1 MKKVTFL
8 SLWVLLL
15 GFVFASCEKAVL
27 DDESNSESQSSNVVI
42 RVSDIETGWS
52 AGWSGVETRALVNV
66 SEVCSRLC
74 FAVYQNGTRVKYKN
88 QAAGDSDFGV
98 FSLELESGSYQLL
111 VLAHSGNA
119 NPATTNP
126 NKLQFTNP
134 ESSNGTGYTDTFYYY
149 GDLVVSGDKTT
160 ADISMKRAT
169 SKFCLVTTDTKPA
182 NIKKF
187 QFYYEGGSGALDA
200 TTGFGCVNSK
210 QSVFVNLDDSQTDQ
224 TLQFEMYTFLHA
236 ESGSVTFTVKA
247 FDAKEDIIYTKEFK
261 DVPMQRNCITRY
273 TGKFFVTDTPD
284 VPDTP
289 DDPDPEEP
297 SSMVV
302 MVDPEWSTVLD
313 YTF

>member
-1 MKKVTFL
+1 MKKVFFI
-8 SLWVLLL
+8 SLCVLLVVS
-15 GFVFASCEKAVL
+15 VFSSCEKAVL
-27 DDESNSESQSSNVVI
+27 DDVTNSESQSSNVVI
-42 RVSDIETGWS
+42 RVANIES
-52 AGWSGVETRALVNV
+52 GWSGADTRAMVNV

-74 FAVYQNGTRVKYKN
+74 FAVYQSGTRVKYKN

-98 FSLELESGSYQLL
+98 FSLELESGSYQVL
-111 VLAHSGNA
+111 VLAHSGNS

-126 NKLQFTNP
+126 SKLQFTNP

-160 ADISMKRAT
+160 LDISMKRAT
-169 SKFCLVTTDTKPA
+169 SKFCLVTTDVKPD

-210 QSVFVNLDDSQTDQ
+210 QSVFVNLDDSQTGQ

-236 ESGSVTFTVKA
+236 ESGNVTFTVKA
-247 FDAKEDIIYTKEFK
+247 FDAKEDIIFSKEFK

-273 TGKFFVTDTPD
+273 TGKFFAADKPD

-289 DDPDPEEP
+289 DDPDPEDP
-297 SSMVV
+297 SSIVV
-302 MVDPEWSTVLD
+302 MVDPEWATVLD